1 MPTNFAYPWLANPA
15 IEIRWRKWGD
25 ETVIYNCNSGDTH
38 LLNQI
43 SAEALKI
50 LQKNPANAETL
61 TQKIASRYKS
71 TNNQELLEHM
81 KELLS
86 LFSDL
91 GLIIP
96 ANED

>member
-1 MPTNFAYPWLANPA
+1 MSTKISALWLGDPT
-15 IEIRWRKWGD
+15 IEVRWRTWGD
-25 ETVIYNCNSGDTH
+25 ETIIYNCNSGDTH
-38 LLNQI
+38 LLNRI

-50 LQKNPANAETL
+50 LQENPADAETL
-61 TQKIASRYKS
+61 TQKIAFRYELQ
-71 TNNQELLEHM
+71 NNQELLQHM

-96 ANED
+96 ANEN